1 MKPLRTN
8 AMPSKL
14 ILALDGEILREYQ
27 IDRSYMSIGRKHEN
41 DIQLN
46 DLTVSGRHALISQSG
61 NHIYVED
68 LNSTNGTL
76 VNGNYISKASLKHGD
91 VVQIGHHL
99 FTFFDDDKEAY
110 EPTMFI
116 KAELDETEM
125 VLPEWEMNE
134 KAIGLRGQPLGALR
148 KLNDPV
154 STVGIEMRKPFSTIG
169 FEGKKLALI
178 NRGPKGYSI
187 VGVKT
192 KLDESQAARL
202 NGKKLGTTA
211 VELKEHD
218 IISIAGIDMEFYYI
232 T

>member
-1 MKPLRTN
+1 MS
-8 AMPSKL
+8 SKL
-14 ILALDGEILREYQ
+14 ILALDGEILREYE

-41 DIQLN
+41 DVQLN

-61 NHIYVED
+61 NNIFVED

-76 VNGNYISKASLKHGD
+76 VNGNYISKSSLQHGN
-91 VVQIGHHL
+91 VIQIGHHL
-99 FTFFDDDKEAY
+99 FTFFNDDKETY

-125 VLPEWEMNE
+125 VLPEWDMNE
-134 KAIGLRGQPLGALR
+134 KAINLRGQPLGALR
-148 KLNDPV
+148 KINDPV
-154 STVGIEMRKPFSTIG
+154 SNVGIEMRKPFSTIG

-178 NRGPKGYSI
+178 NRGQKGYSI
-187 VGVKT
+187 VGIKT
-192 KLDESQAARL
+192 NANDDELALL
-202 NGKKLGTTA
+202 NGKKIGTTS

>member
-1 MKPLRTN
+1 
-8 AMPSKL
+8 MPSKL
-14 ILALDGEILREYQ
+14 ILALDGEILREYV
-27 IDRSYMSIGRKHEN
+27 IDREYLSIGRKHEN

-61 NHIYVED
+61 DNIYIED

-76 VNGNYISKASLKHGD
+76 VNGNYISKFSLQHGNII
-91 VVQIGHHL
+91 QIGHHL
-99 FTFFDDDKEAY
+99 FTFFNDDKEAY

-125 VLPEWEMNE
+125 VLPEWDMNDR
-134 KAIGLRGQPLGALR
+134 AITLRGQPLGALR
-148 KLNDPV
+148 KLNDPI
-154 STVGIEMRKPFSTIG
+154 STAGVEMRKPFSTIG

-187 VGVKT
+187 VGIRNNST
-192 KLDESQAARL
+192 AENGELALL
-202 NGKKLGTTA
+202 NGNKIGPTS
-211 VELKEHD
+211 VELNEHD
-218 IISIAGIDMEFYYI
+218 IISIGGIDMEFYYI